1 MLPNGLV
8 KYEQEERRT
17 KQGSN
22 NFSRLLVIIGI
33 VLLLN
38 ICSVSAVNSTD
49 VTDLP
54 PTQTLNVT
62 TIPAIQTLNVTT
74 MLPTQTQQVPTV
86 TTTTSVAKKATTV
99 SQAVKA
105 TAANSPQF
113 KLRMDKEITQADK
126 EAAAANYRKIRE
138 AYLTQGSLGTN
149 IIMGDSISAA
159 PPMDSAAAP
168 PLDPGGVPHYFGP
181 FPNWANSPMPKGR
194 IASITVDSGGSGYS
208 ATPVVTVEDVYFTG
222 SGATATA
229 TVTGGVITGIT
240 VTSPGTGYSA
250 PVVIISDTTGDN
262 AAATAILGGPF
273 TGGIR
278 KFVDTL
284 PGLNAAGANNLGQ
297 YIPVAIP
304 DTTTYPGSDYY
315 EIELGEYSEKLH
327 SDLPN
332 TTLRGYRQ
340 TNTADPTISRFH
352 NLGPLFVTTA
362 NRPVRIKFTN
372 NLPVG
377 AGGNLF
383 VPVDKSLMGAGM
395 GPLGMNVTPPYY
407 TENRAEIHLHGGNTP
422 WISDGT
428 PHQWITPAGEYTAY
442 PEGASVYNV
451 PDMPDPGNGS
461 VTLYYTNQQSARL
474 MFYHDHS
481 HGITTAQRVCR
492 RSRCRTS

>member
-1 MLPNGLV
+1 MLPNGLA

-99 SQAVKA
+99 SRAVKA

-126 EAAAANYRKIRE
+126 EAAAANYKKIRE

-208 ATPVVTVEDVYFTG
+208 ATPVVTIEDVYFTG

-250 PVVIISDTTGDN
+250 PIVIISDTTGYRCCCN
-262 AAATAILGGPF
+262 CNPWRTIYGRYQEICRHPARTERSRGKQPRA
-273 TGGIR
+273 
-278 KFVDTL
+278 VH
-284 PGLNAAGANNLGQ
+284 PGC
-297 YIPVAIP
+297 
-304 DTTTYPGSDYY
+304 
-315 EIELGEYSEKLH
+315 YS
-327 SDLPN
+327 
-332 TTLRGYRQ
+332 GY
-340 TNTADPTISRFH
+340 H
-352 NLGPLFVTTA
+352 NL
-362 NRPVRIKFTN
+362 
-372 NLPVG
+372 
-377 AGGNLF
+377 
-383 VPVDKSLMGAGM
+383 S
-395 GPLGMNVTPPYY
+395 
-407 TENRAEIHLHGGNTP
+407 
-422 WISDGT
+422 
-428 PHQWITPAGEYTAY
+428 
-442 PEGASVYNV
+442 
-451 PDMPDPGNGS
+451 
-461 VTLYYTNQQSARL
+461 RL
-474 MFYHDHS
+474 
-481 HGITTAQRVCR
+481 
-492 RSRCRTS
+492 